1 MFFPVKR
8 ISLDIFYKTKTPLEY
23 NIDEIKCN
31 AVFNSAEKKKTGKR
45 NLYIWNKIMSE
56 WLLLN
61 AKWAIF
67 QLYHDDV
74 HFVLD
79 KMMMSTLF

>member
-45 NLYIWNKIMSE
+45 NLYI
-56 WLLLN
+56 
-61 AKWAIF
+61 
-67 QLYHDDV
+67 
-74 HFVLD
+74 
-79 KMMMSTLF
+79 